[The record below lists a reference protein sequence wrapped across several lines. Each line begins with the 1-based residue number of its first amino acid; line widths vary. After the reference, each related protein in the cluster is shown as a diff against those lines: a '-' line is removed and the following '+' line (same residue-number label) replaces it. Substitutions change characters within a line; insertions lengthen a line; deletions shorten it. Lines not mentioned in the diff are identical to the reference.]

1 MSKPQDRTI
10 SRRPDG
16 TWENKRNDSSRAA
29 TVHGTQRAA
38 QDAAREM
45 LKKQGGGELTTKG
58 VDGKI
63 RDKDTVAPGNDPR
76 NVMNEARKRDSHD

>member
-1 MSKPQDRTI
+1 MSKPQDRTV

-16 TWENKRNDSSRAA
+16 RWANKRNDASRAGSL
-29 TVHGTQRAA
+29 HPTQKEA
-38 QDAAREM
+38 QGAAREM
-45 LKKQGGGELTTKG
+45 LKNQGGGELATKG

-76 NVMNEARKRDSHD
+76 DVKG